1 MLKASSKAISRAFSA
16 FSAASGGRSTPGTV
30 AVMRQVA
37 DAGGLKIDVATYPD
51 ALIDRDVIKKN
62 LSAGVVSR
70 GLRRGNQS
78 PSAHRSRRFG
88 GALAEGRGVGHV
100 SLTEA
105 HNAKI
110 LSPRASTPSWQRS

>member
-62 LSAGVVSR
+62 LSATYSNRLRVAGVP
-70 GLRRGNQS
+70 GLVARPG
-78 PSAHRSRRFG
+78 
-88 GALAEGRGVGHV
+88 
-100 SLTEA
+100 
-105 HNAKI
+105 
-110 LSPRASTPSWQRS
+110 PRYRCDCTLMQD